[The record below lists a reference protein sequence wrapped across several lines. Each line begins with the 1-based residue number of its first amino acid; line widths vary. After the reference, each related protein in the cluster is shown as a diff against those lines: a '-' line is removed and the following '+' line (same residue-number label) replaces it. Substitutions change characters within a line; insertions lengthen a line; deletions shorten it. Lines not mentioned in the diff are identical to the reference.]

1 MSWLG
6 ITFLL
11 CFVLNGF
18 TEARHYPAA
27 AVLVGTVYCDTCFHR
42 DFSEASHF
50 ISGSSSL
57 QYCDNLFAK
66 MAYLVCASVAVE
78 CGHSRNGPSFR
89 KEVKTDDHGEFRV
102 HLPFSVSKH
111 VKKIK
116 GCYVKL
122 INSSEPFCAVASSA
136 TSSSIHLKERKEGKH
151 IFSAGFFTFKPL
163 NQPELCNQK
172 PSIHGGFKKINGAD
186 SPITDPNNPAFLPPI
201 RDPPPAAT
209 PLLPPVPGVP
219 QLPVQLPLPPIGIQI
234 GNPLNPPA
242 VRQEATFSEHPKIK
256 SKYLNPD
263 DPSFFPPIQEAPPGL
278 LPPIIPGGIIPPLPE
293 LPPLL
298 PSIPGLPL
306 FPPES
311 KKPKKPNKLA
321 TESQVTD
328 EKIAQPRFFAPV
340 GVLPPN
346 PLLPPPSVL
355 PPNPFLPPRSLLPP
369 NPLLPPPSVVSPNP
383 LQPPTSTPSLTPSTP
398 SLTPSPPS
406 LFPPLFQSPPP
417 SAQPPVPLLPS
428 PSFPTPIPR
437 FPFQPTPLFPG
448 VPPAATSTKK
458 SSP

>member
-1 MSWLG
+1 MNCRNLGNRSEKAPMSGQKLDEWWEQPASTVVDWVTVDGQNVAAWRRGALSLFFNAEPEDAAPSALSVMPRLPPMYRCFLNWETLFC
-6 ITFLL
+6 IT
-11 CFVLNGF
+11 G
-18 TEARHYPAA
+18 
-27 AVLVGTVYCDTCFHR
+27 
-42 DFSEASHF
+42 
-50 ISGSSSL
+50 
-57 QYCDNLFAK
+57 
-66 MAYLVCASVAVE
+66 ASVAVE

-116 GCYVKL
+116 GCSVEANQQQTLQPK
-122 INSSEPFCAVASSA
+122 A
-136 TSSSIHLKERKEGKH
+136 KH
-151 IFSAGFFTFKPL
+151 PW
-163 NQPELCNQK
+163 
-172 PSIHGGFKKINGAD
+172 GFKKINGAD

-242 VRQEATFSEHPKIK
+242 VSQEATFSEHPKIK

-340 GVLPPN
+340 GGLPPNPLLPPPSVLPPN

>member
-18 TEARHYPAA
+18 TEARHYPPA

-50 ISGSSSL
+50 ISG
-57 QYCDNLFAK
+57 
-66 MAYLVCASVAVE
+66 ASVAVE

-116 GCYVKL
+116 GCSVKL

-219 QLPVQLPLPPIGIQI
+219 QLPVQLPLPPI
-234 GNPLNPPA
+234 
-242 VRQEATFSEHPKIK
+242 
-256 SKYLNPD
+256 
-263 DPSFFPPIQEAPPGL
+263 
-278 LPPIIPGGIIPPLPE
+278 
-293 LPPLL
+293 
-298 PSIPGLPL
+298 
-306 FPPES
+306 ES

-340 GVLPPN
+340 GGLPPNPLLPPPSVLPPN

-417 SAQPPVPLLPS
+417 SAQPP
-428 PSFPTPIPR
+428 
-437 FPFQPTPLFPG
+437 PTPLFPG